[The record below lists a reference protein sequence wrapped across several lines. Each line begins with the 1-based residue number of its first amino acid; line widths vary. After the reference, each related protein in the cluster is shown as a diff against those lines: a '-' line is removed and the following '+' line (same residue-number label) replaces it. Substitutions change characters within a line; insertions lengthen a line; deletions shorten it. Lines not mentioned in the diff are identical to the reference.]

1 MEKHL
6 IYPYHESLLLL
17 IRQDDV
23 EKRLLSMHGIGEIS
37 AKSIIN
43 WFQIHMNDYIELCN
57 ELRFEESNSIQYD
70 LKGKVFVITGKLYSF
85 SNRNELKSQIESRGG
100 SVSGSVSKNTDYL
113 INNNIT
119 SVFGKNKKAK
129 ELGIYIITEEQ
140 YLQLKGKRTR
150 HLYYNRGTI
159 FTIIVKTLSTV

>member
-1 MEKHL
+1 
-6 IYPYHESLLLL
+6 
-17 IRQDDV
+17 
-23 EKRLLSMHGIGEIS
+23 
-37 AKSIIN
+37 
-43 WFQIHMNDYIELCN
+43 MNDYIELCN

-119 SVFGKNKKAK
+119 SVSGKNKKAK

-140 YLQLKGKRTR
+140 YLQL
-150 HLYYNRGTI
+150 
-159 FTIIVKTLSTV
+159 

>member
-119 SVFGKNKKAK
+119 SVSGKNKKAK

-140 YLQLKGKRTR
+140 YLQL
-150 HLYYNRGTI
+150 
-159 FTIIVKTLSTV
+159 